1 MAVCEGRAVAAER
14 AAKALQ
20 EGQLTM
26 KGQLA
31 QLKGHGQQV
40 RKELI
45 ARLIQGNTRQLL
57 RHTLSQWITLVSLS
71 RREAAARLRGSLEEQ
86 GRGLVEEKKR
96 QRRKTSE
103 LERRE
108 PGPDPDPDPNPD
120 PDPDPNPSPN
130 PNPNP
135 NPSPNQAASSRLR
148 AHERLNAEQLAP
160 LFVTMADFEQG
171 LSKVQPSAQR
181 EGFATV
187 PDVTWADVG
196 AMHDLRTELHLAV
209 ISPIRNPERFSA
221 LGLPPACG
229 VLLYGPPGCGKTLLA
244 KAIANEA
251 GASFISVKGPELLNK
266 YVGESEKA
274 VRMLFARGRASAPC
288 VIFFDELDALVPKRG
303 GDSTS
308 QATERLVNQMLTEMD
323 GLDEKKQAFRVRVR
337 VRGRG
342 RVRVTPNQVG

>member
-1 MAVCEGRAVAAER
+1 MGATNRPDALDPALRRAGRFDREIALGIPDTAARARILKVMCRRMTISGDLDLHLLAKKANGFVGADLAALCKEAAVIAVNRIFKELLGAPPPTATSATATAPAATATAATAAMDVDSAPVASAEPGAEAAVAAEAEV
-14 AAKALQ
+14 AA
-20 EGQLTM
+20 G
-26 KGQLA
+26 
-31 QLKGHGQQV
+31 
-40 RKELI
+40 
-45 ARLIQGNTRQLL
+45 
-57 RHTLSQWITLVSLS
+57 
-71 RREAAARLRGSLEEQ
+71 AAAAAAGVAAPLAEAQAASRLPNPSP
-86 GRGLVEEKKR
+86 
-96 QRRKTSE
+96 SNS
-103 LERRE
+103 
-108 PGPDPDPDPNPD
+108 PSPNPNPNPD
-120 PDPDPNPSPN
+120 PD

-251 GASFISVKGPELLNK
+251 GASLILTLSLAL
-266 YVGESEKA
+266 S
-274 VRMLFARGRASAPC
+274 LARAP
-288 VIFFDELDALVPKRG
+288 
-303 GDSTS
+303 TM
-308 QATERLVNQMLTEMD
+308 TLT
-323 GLDEKKQAFRVRVR
+323 L
-337 VRGRG
+337 
-342 RVRVTPNQVG
+342 TLTLP